1 MPSPCP
7 ARGTCTGCP
16 PGIRDTVSSRKSVC
30 DSLEYRICYVF
41 DQIRDSNAIVNQY
54 SSMLR
59 TSNRCAAQILL
70 VRNTNRY
77 TEQEGY
83 VHPSVRIRAIE
94 QNNFP
99 TIQSGSARARD
110 DSYQR
115 FINSKPGERREE
127 TMLRLG
133 AGDRSSATE
142 ERADRC
148 SAVLGTCGT
157 CNRRRGRWPTITIRL
172 AKLTGNNTQ

>member
-1 MPSPCP
+1 
-7 ARGTCTGCP
+7 
-16 PGIRDTVSSRKSVC
+16 
-30 DSLEYRICYVF
+30 
-41 DQIRDSNAIVNQY
+41 
-54 SSMLR
+54 MLR

-83 VHPSVRIRAIE
+83 VHPSVRIRATE
-94 QNNFP
+94 NNNFP
-99 TIQSGSARARD
+99 MIQSDSARARD

-133 AGDRSSATE
+133 AGDRRSATE
-142 ERADRC
+142 ERANRC
-148 SAVLGTCGT
+148 SVRYLGLVVLLIDDEAVGQL
-157 CNRRRGRWPTITIRL
+157 
-172 AKLTGNNTQ
+172 

>member
-1 MPSPCP
+1 MNRVISSIVGKIRSP
-7 ARGTCTGCP
+7 
-16 PGIRDTVSSRKSVC
+16 VSSVRSEIFARLNLAVEL
-30 DSLEYRICYVF
+30 SGATRLERVQISDDAPCYVF
-41 DQIRDSNAIVNQY
+41 DQIRDSNAIVSQY

-94 QNNFP
+94 NNNFP
-99 TIQSGSARARD
+99 TIQSDSARARD

-115 FINSKPGERREE
+115 FINSKPGERSGGTR
-127 TMLRLG
+127 LRLG
-133 AGDRSSATE
+133 ASDRSSATE
-142 ERADRC
+142 ERAGRC
-148 SAVLGTCGT
+148 SVRYLGLVVLLIDDEAVGQL
-157 CNRRRGRWPTITIRL
+157 
-172 AKLTGNNTQ
+172 